1 MFFKKFDFI
10 SPQITLYFKGD
21 TIHPSIFSGIVTIIS
36 YLIILSFGVYYTL
49 AFIYKKD
56 PKIYFFTRYVE
67 DAGAFPLNA
76 SSMFHFIQMVKTDD
90 NKYHPIDFNAV
101 RFIGLE
107 ETIDN
112 YMNIINL
119 YDYNHWEYGPCDNKT
134 DTKGIGH
141 LITQDYFE
149 QSACIK
155 KFFNSKEQI
164 YYNQNDINFKWPII
178 LKGCSN
184 PNRTFYGIIMEK
196 CINDTYKKD
205 CKSINEIND
214 YIKHSSVV
222 FQLMNQFADILNY
235 KSTFIKSL
243 YSLSTGLFENSI
255 TLNHLN
261 FDPAI
266 SITHKGIFFDLQ
278 NEERS
283 YVYTKNDKIIMDT
296 VDNNNI
302 LLGFYFWM
310 QNNMQTYDRTFTKFQ
325 DLLSDLGGLSSL
337 ILSIAMYINTLA
349 NNYTILLDTEELIL
363 NSNKRN
369 FDANNFK
376 SRPIFFGN
384 INKLNPPK
392 KVVSYKGNDNKNLQS
407 SVDNIIKKESIGES
421 QLSHE
426 EEPKC
431 SSFKILSSLNNKNCS
446 RNQTEIKKNMNM
458 EISNIENHENVI
470 KLRKK
475 SNTSRNNPFERP
487 YLSDIITTKEKKVY
501 KPLKKQNFFFRSYLL
516 YFVRCKTNNKKFNY
530 YENIRSQFIS
540 EENIIQNH
548 LDIYQLLTIHKI
560 KKNNPLDIINYDEDI
575 VC

>member
-1 MFFKKFDFI
+1 
-10 SPQITLYFKGD
+10 
-21 TIHPSIFSGIVTIIS
+21 
-36 YLIILSFGVYYTL
+36 
-49 AFIYKKD
+49 
-56 PKIYFFTRYVE
+56 
-67 DAGAFPLNA
+67 
-76 SSMFHFIQMVKTDD
+76 
-90 NKYHPIDFNAV
+90 
-101 RFIGLE
+101 
-107 ETIDN
+107 
-112 YMNIINL
+112 
-119 YDYNHWEYGPCDNKT
+119 
-134 DTKGIGH
+134 
-141 LITQDYFE
+141 
-149 QSACIK
+149 
-155 KFFNSKEQI
+155 
-164 YYNQNDINFKWPII
+164 
-178 LKGCSN
+178 
-184 PNRTFYGIIMEK
+184 
-196 CINDTYKKD
+196 
-205 CKSINEIND
+205 
-214 YIKHSSVV
+214 
-222 FQLMNQFADILNY
+222 
-235 KSTFIKSL
+235 
-243 YSLSTGLFENSI
+243 
-255 TLNHLN
+255 
-261 FDPAI
+261 
-266 SITHKGIFFDLQ
+266 
-278 NEERS
+278 
-283 YVYTKNDKIIMDT
+283 MDT

-421 QLSHE
+421 QISHE

-475 SNTSRNNPFERP
+475 NNTSRNNPFERP
-487 YLSDIITTKEKKVY
+487 YLSDIITTKENKVY
-501 KPLKKQNFFFRSYLL
+501 KPIKKQNFIFRSYLL
-516 YFVRCKTNNKKFNY
+516 YFLRCKRNNKKINY

-560 KKNNPLDIINYDEDI
+560 KKNNPLNLINYDENYI
-575 VC
+575 C